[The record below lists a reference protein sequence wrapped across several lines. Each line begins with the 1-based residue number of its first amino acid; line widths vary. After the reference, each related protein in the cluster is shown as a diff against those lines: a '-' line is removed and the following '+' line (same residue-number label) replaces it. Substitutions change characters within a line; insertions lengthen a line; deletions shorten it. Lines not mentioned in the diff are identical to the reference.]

1 MHLKEMVVR
10 RREVWT
16 EKIDNGNGKRSDA
29 ERPDKIRISGSGDRL
44 RR

>member
-1 MHLKEMVVR
+1 MHLKEMAMR

-29 ERPDKIRISGSGDRL
+29 ERPVKSGLTAPEAG
-44 RR
+44 